1 MNLLMMR
8 LYADEINGAQMER
21 ELKDVMG
28 ELGAIVAAGGA
39 KGDAAGAAR
48 DRVAALLSEQV
59 PAKTLP

>member
-1 MNLLMMR
+1 
-8 LYADEINGAQMER
+8 MER

-59 PAKTLP
+59 PAKTLR